1 MGVGGGSQPSFFG
14 SFSSGGGADGSYAAW
29 PGEYAPAEGVES
41 APKLLGEDDA
51 CPAPSKLVGEYC
63 VGGRRVR
70 FRSAARETS
79 PEQQLVAPSVL
90 SRSDRQTIG
99 EGKPCS
105 DAAARRRRR
114 RAVGRA
120 PVWQGTVIARQSI
133 VVGRPGAKHGGPRS
147 SDPRSAP
154 RTARGGSDDQQ
165 WPWRNGR
172 GRRLGHRLGHW
183 FLRPLRR
190 SSGFIIRHRNTC
202 VGEYCVE
209 TRWVSCGTDK
219 EA

>member
-1 MGVGGGSQPSFFG
+1 MGVGGEVQLSFFG

-29 PGEYAPAEGVES
+29 PGEYAPVEGVES

-105 DAAARRRRR
+105 DAATRRRRR

-120 PVWQGTVIARQSI
+120 PVWQRNGDRA
-133 VVGRPGAKHGGPRS
+133 AKHC
-147 SDPRSAP
+147 
-154 RTARGGSDDQQ
+154 
-165 WPWRNGR
+165 
-172 GRRLGHRLGHW
+172 
-183 FLRPLRR
+183 RR
-190 SSGFIIRHRNTC
+190 SSWRKTRRASVVGSEVGF
-202 VGEYCVE
+202 ED
-209 TRWVSCGTDK
+209 S
-219 EA
+219 

>member
-1 MGVGGGSQPSFFG
+1 MGVGGEVQLSFFG

-29 PGEYAPAEGVES
+29 PGEYAPVEGVES

-99 EGKPCS
+99 KGRPWS
-105 DAAARRRRR
+105 DAAAHRGRRG
-114 RAVGRA
+114 AVGRA
-120 PVWQGTVIARQSI
+120 PAGAQRVSKGTNTSIATSI
-133 VVGRPGAKHGGPRS
+133 H
-147 SDPRSAP
+147 
-154 RTARGGSDDQQ
+154 TAASGT
-165 WPWRNGR
+165 
-172 GRRLGHRLGHW
+172 RR
-183 FLRPLRR
+183 
-190 SSGFIIRHRNTC
+190 
-202 VGEYCVE
+202 
-209 TRWVSCGTDK
+209 TDK
-219 EA
+219 VDAEGRTSVSTLGSCVQINS